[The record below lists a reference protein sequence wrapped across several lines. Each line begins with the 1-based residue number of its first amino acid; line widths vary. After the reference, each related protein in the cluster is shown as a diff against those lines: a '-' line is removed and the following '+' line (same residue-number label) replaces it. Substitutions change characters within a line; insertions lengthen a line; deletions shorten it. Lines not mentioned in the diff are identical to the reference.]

1 MDNKKLNRVRFSK
14 GIFLLIFVCS
24 VIEGCSE
31 DSRQSG
37 SGTENH
43 KVVEVNCRLQIE
55 PLKGESATRAERV
68 AINGEWT
75 ENEEAAIN
83 NLTVIQFDGDGTDNE
98 AQSVIVRTFNNPKL
112 ENLIIGLMQ
121 PPDNREQFLYFI
133 CNVGDVL
140 SGFTGTL
147 GELKAKPLTIDPAIS
162 ASDGIVMTGTCR
174 STLVAG
180 TPIKVNLMRR
190 LVKIRFTYSSTG
202 LPEGDSF
209 EPVWLQLLSV
219 PKAMELEP
227 ASETTN
233 ASVVFSARWKATNP
247 IIKFRL
253 CIWLSVF
260 YWCLTTRYPLN
271 P

>member
-1 MDNKKLNRVRFSK
+1 MCQTVKEREKEIMDNKKLNRVRFSK

-24 VIEGCSE
+24 VIAGCSE
-31 DSRQSG
+31 DSGQSG

-140 SGFTGTL
+140 SGFT
-147 GELKAKPLTIDPAIS
+147 
-162 ASDGIVMTGTCR
+162 
-174 STLVAG
+174 
-180 TPIKVNLMRR
+180 
-190 LVKIRFTYSSTG
+190 
-202 LPEGDSF
+202 
-209 EPVWLQLLSV
+209 
-219 PKAMELEP
+219 
-227 ASETTN
+227 
-233 ASVVFSARWKATNP
+233 
-247 IIKFRL
+247 
-253 CIWLSVF
+253 
-260 YWCLTTRYPLN
+260 
-271 P
+271 